1 MSRAREFIEQA
12 EAVALLAFGAVAAA
26 VLALPVLL
34 LRIEQRPPR

>member
-1 MSRAREFIEQA
+1 MSQARELIEQA

-34 LRIEQRPPR
+34 MRLEHRSPR